1 MRGCPGFAGFSGLNI
16 ITGIF
21 ITLLVSLSARADA
34 CATAEPV
41 ARCTTVEY
49 FYRTGCPHCDRAARF
64 LEQLQRDHSGISI
77 ISLDVFDE
85 NTGQPRFIEQINR
98 FSIDRPGV
106 PLMVMCDRFILGFDN
121 ARTTGEEI
129 KTALGLS
136 ASPPETASAQQGVE
150 LPLFGRI
157 DVNDYGLTFFTI
169 VIGLVDGFNPCAMWV
184 LLFLLTLLVNMKSRS
199 RIIIVAGTFVLVSGV
214 VYFAFMAAWLNLF
227 LIMGFSRLMQLAVGI
242 VALLIGVV
250 HIKDYIAFGRGL
262 SLSIPQSAKPG
273 LYARMRDVIYA
284 RNLLMSLVAVVI
296 LAVLVNMIELL
307 CTAGLPAVY
316 THILTAHDLPAVS
329 YYAYLL
335 LYNLAYIFD
344 DALMVSIAVYT
355 LNRTRMQERAGRILK
370 LISGCMILLLGIIL
384 IVFPDVLI

>member
-1 MRGCPGFAGFSGLNI
+1 LNI
-16 ITGIF
+16 VFGIC

-34 CATAEPV
+34 GAAAEPV

-64 LEQLQRDHSGISI
+64 LQQLQRDHPGISI
-77 ISLDVFDE
+77 ISQDVFDG

-98 FSIDRPGV
+98 FGIDRPGV
-106 PLMVMCDRFILGFDN
+106 PLMVICDSYVLGFED
-121 ARTTGEEI
+121 ARTTGEQI
-129 KTALGLS
+129 RTSLGLS
-136 ASPPETASAQQGVE
+136 ADPPVVTSALRPVVE

-157 DVNDYGLTFFTI
+157 DVDDYGLTFFTI
-169 VIGLVDGFNPCAMWV
+169 VIGLIDGFNPCAMWV
-184 LLFLLTLLVNMKSRS
+184 LLFLLTLLVNMKSRT

-227 LIMGFSRLMQLAVGI
+227 LIMGFSRLMQLTVGI

-284 RNLLMSLVAVVI
+284 RNLLMSLVAVVM
-296 LAVLVNMIELL
+296 LAVLVNLIELL

-316 THILTAHDLPAVS
+316 AHILTAHDLPAVS

-370 LISGCMILLLGIIL
+370 LISGCVILLLGIVL